1 MPCEAKDVL
10 DDVSTPVVCAEA
22 RVRSWD
28 LDKAARG
35 VGWSQDAT
43 GAVARGAEDATGHQ
57 TDVAEHEDALDS
69 PLDVA
74 QSLVDSG
81 GMVQDAPGQDGR
93 LSKDG
98 VPPNVAQGVLGQH
111 GRFSTGNMLLNVA
124 HDALDSSEKGWIGRQ
139 AETRPECG
147 IGIASH
153 GYVPRG
159 RGVL

>member
-74 QSLVDSG
+74 QSLVDLG
-81 GMVQDAPGQDGR
+81 DVVQDAPDHDGHLSKVGVPLDVAQGTPGQDG
-93 LSKDG
+93 
-98 VPPNVAQGVLGQH
+98 
-111 GRFSTGNMLLNVA
+111 
-124 HDALDSSEKGWIGRQ
+124 
-139 AETRPECG
+139 
-147 IGIASH
+147 
-153 GYVPRG
+153 
-159 RGVL
+159 